1 MLRLLKTIVSVGL
14 ITALIWSVDWS
25 EIYSHVHQF
34 NPTLALTAALLLAV
48 QYPVSAWKWQK
59 ALTLHGV
66 KYPFGYLLRV
76 LCIAFFFNNFLPTA
90 IGGDAYRAYRTFK
103 HADRPA
109 YPISAIILERLL
121 GLIVLVVFGYI
132 SAVILVAY
140 DSLPYKKVLIAV
152 SLAGVAFLFLLGAA
166 WKTGLLDKVTSKL
179 SNVGKLEPLIESLR
193 VIRANRG
200 HLWGLIGMSVVFQVI
215 AILAI
220 ALLFSSLALPWK
232 FFESGF
238 TAAAAG
244 VAGVIP
250 LSINGI
256 GIVEGSFAIAAIL
269 ANLPYAEAVIVALFI
284 RVFGLLSSILFG
296 ILYLFERGAGNASMQ
311 ESSS

>member
-1 MLRLLKTIVSVGL
+1 MLRLLKTVVSVGL
-14 ITALIWSVDWS
+14 ITALIWSVDWT

-34 NPTLALTAALLLAV
+34 NPALALTATVLLCV
-48 QYPVSAWKWQK
+48 QYPVSAWKWQQ

-66 KYPFGYLLRV
+66 DYSFGYLLRI

-109 YPISAIILERLL
+109 YPISAIILERVL
-121 GLIVLVVFGYI
+121 GLIVLVAFGYLA
-132 SAVILVAY
+132 AVVLVSSDA
-140 DSLPYKKVLIAV
+140 LPYKNILMLV
-152 SLAGVAFLFLLGAA
+152 SIAGVVALIVLLAA
-166 WKTGLLDKVTSKL
+166 WKFGLLTKVGNRL
-179 SNVGKLEPLIESLR
+179 RNVRKLEPLIESLR
-193 VIRANRG
+193 VIRTNRR
-200 HLWGLIGMSVVFQVI
+200 HLWGLIGMSIVFQVI

-220 ALLFSSLALPWK
+220 TLLFAALALPGK

-256 GIVEGSFAIAAIL
+256 GIVEGSFAVAAIL

-296 ILYLFERGAGNASMQ
+296 ILYLFERGAASASSQ
-311 ESSS
+311 EGSA